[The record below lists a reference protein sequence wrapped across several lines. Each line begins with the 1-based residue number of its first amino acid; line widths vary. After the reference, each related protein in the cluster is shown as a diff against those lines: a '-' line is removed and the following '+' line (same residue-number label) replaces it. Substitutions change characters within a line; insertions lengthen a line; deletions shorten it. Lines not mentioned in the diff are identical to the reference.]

1 MFLVSKKRKS
11 FSPEVADKGISG
23 QEKLVQQI
31 VYTCIRTQDRLA
43 NAMQKESEHLSA
55 TGKKL
60 ALIMFCFIGVCSS
73 IYLITVNI
81 FYKNNSSDLL
91 IISIPLPKHVF
102 ENDENRNHVII
113 SETEFKKIENFKKYM
128 DSLSKSISG
137 DKIKDSILKFR
148 PLLMDSVMQLEK
160 LYQLQE
166 NYKK

>member
-1 MFLVSKKRKS
+1 MILSKKRKALS
-11 FSPEVADKGISG
+11 SEVSDKGISAK
-23 QEKLVQQI
+23 EKVVQMI

-43 NAMQKESEHLSA
+43 SAMQKESEHLSA

-60 ALIMFCFIGVCSS
+60 ALIMFCLIGVCSS

-81 FYKNNSSDLL
+81 FYKKNSSDLL
-91 IISIPLPKHVF
+91 ITSIPLPKHVF

-113 SETEFKKIENFKKYM
+113 SETEFKKIENFKNYM
-128 DSLSKSISG
+128 DSLSKSTSG
-137 DKIKDSILKFR
+137 QNIKDSILKSR
-148 PLLMDSVMQLEK
+148 PLLMDSVLQLEK